1 MLRIVLQIARL
12 YHNLKAFMYNA
23 MVFSASYSL
32 LSQIAGLLSQ
42 FALFYRKL
50 QACNEACNA
59 SFRIETQA
67 AGL

>member
-1 MLRIVLQIARL
+1 
-12 YHNLKAFMYNA
+12 MYNA
-23 MVFSASYSL
+23 KVCSASYSL
-32 LSQIAGLLSQ
+32 LSQIAGLLSH

-67 AGL
+67 TGL